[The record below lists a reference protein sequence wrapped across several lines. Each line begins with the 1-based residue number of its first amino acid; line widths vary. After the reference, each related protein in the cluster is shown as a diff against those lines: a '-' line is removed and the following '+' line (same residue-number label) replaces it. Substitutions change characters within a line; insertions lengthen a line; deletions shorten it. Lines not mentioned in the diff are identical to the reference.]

1 MAELHNPLFEDEK
14 EFLER
19 QKLEYERALLGDVDQ
34 IKEKTQE
41 IGKYAA
47 IGAGVLGGIW
57 LIAKALGGRKDS
69 DDDDEEEGYDE
80 FEDDRL
86 ARRAQKKREKQER
99 KKNKNSHRAAYVN
112 NPAVHNASEQQ
123 AGVGDDYGFG
133 GGHQFD
139 RGQQYQASGRADLAP
154 DVYHASAETDPFPP
168 LPYNDARRLPVSA
181 FNNAYQAPNGQPSMM
196 ASVLQNFMQSDT
208 GKMLMAQ
215 VTAVLMAYVAKK
227 VGEYLPSD
235 KNSDLADIPTITH
248 MEPETKDIDFSY
260 HHDDADAPQQSL

>member
-41 IGKYAA
+41 AGKYAA

-57 LIAKALGGRKDS
+57 LISKAFRGRNSS
-69 DDDDEEEGYDE
+69 DDDDEGYEE

-86 ARRAQKKREKQER
+86 ARKAQKKREKLER
-99 KKNKNSHRAAYVN
+99 KQNKNAHRAPYVS
-112 NPAVHNASEQQ
+112 NPARHGESSHN
-123 AGVGDDYGFG
+123 GGDEYGFG

-139 RGQQYQASGRADLAP
+139 RGRQYGAGGRADLGP

-168 LPYNDARRLPVSA
+168 LAYDDARRLPVSA
-181 FNNAYQAPNGQPSMM
+181 FDNNQQFGHKEPNMV
-196 ASVLQNFMQSDT
+196 ASALQSFLQSDT
-208 GKMLMAQ
+208 GKVLMAQ

-227 VGEYLPSD
+227 VSEYLPVN

-248 MEPETKDIDFSY
+248 MEPETKDIDFTY
-260 HHDDADAPQQSL
+260 HHDDADAPRQSL

>member
-19 QKLEYERALLGDVDQ
+19 QKLEYERALLGDVDN
-34 IKEKTQE
+34 IKEKTQQV
-41 IGKYAA
+41 GKYAA
-47 IGAGVLGGIW
+47 IGAGILGGIW
-57 LIAKALGGRKDS
+57 LIAKAVRGKNDS
-69 DDDDEEEGYDE
+69 DDDEDEGFDE

-99 KKNKNSHRAAYVN
+99 KNNKNAHRAAYVS
-112 NPAVHNASEQQ
+112 NPAIHNTDEYHNS
-123 AGVGDDYGFG
+123 DDYGFV

-139 RGQQYQASGRADLAP
+139 RGQQYQPADRADIAP
-154 DVYHASAETDPFPP
+154 DVYHASAENDPFPP
-168 LPYNDARRLPVSA
+168 LAYDDARRLPVSA
-181 FNNAYQAPNGQPSMM
+181 FNQTYQGPNGQPGMVSS
-196 ASVLQNFMQSDT
+196 ALQNFLQSDT
-208 GKMLMAQ
+208 GKMLLAQ

-227 VGEYLPSD
+227 VGEYLPVD

-248 MEPETKDIDFSY
+248 MEPETKDIDFTY

>member
-19 QKLEYERALLGDVDQ
+19 QKLEYERALLGDVDH

-41 IGKYAA
+41 VGKYAA
-47 IGAGVLGGIW
+47 IGAGILGGIW
-57 LIAKALGGRKDS
+57 LISKALRSRDDS
-69 DDDDEEEGYDE
+69 DDDDNEGYEE

-86 ARRAQKKREKQER
+86 ARKAQKKREKLER
-99 KKNKNSHRAAYVN
+99 KQSKNAHRASYVS
-112 NPAVHNASEQQ
+112 NPAVHETSRQS
-123 AGVGDDYGFG
+123 VGDDYGFG

-139 RGQQYQASGRADLAP
+139 RGQQHPAAGRADLAP

-168 LPYNDARRLPVSA
+168 LAYDDERRLPVPA
-181 FNNAYQAPNGQPSMM
+181 FDASQSYSQKQPSMV
-196 ASVLQNFMQSDT
+196 ASVLQSFLQSDT
-208 GKMLMAQ
+208 GKMLTAQ

-227 VGEYLPSD
+227 VGEYLPVN
-235 KNSDLADIPTITH
+235 KNSDLADNPTVTH
-248 MEPETKDIDFSY
+248 MEPETKDIDFTY